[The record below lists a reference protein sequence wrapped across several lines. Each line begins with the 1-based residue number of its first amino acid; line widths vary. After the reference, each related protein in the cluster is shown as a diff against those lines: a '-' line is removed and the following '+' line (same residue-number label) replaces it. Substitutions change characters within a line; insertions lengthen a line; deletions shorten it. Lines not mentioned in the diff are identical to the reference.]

1 MKEEDMGTCKTNE
14 IYVYNCSTLGLAEE
28 WSLFWGSMPSNK
40 EDNSKNK
47 GCTLINGL
55 IKRKIS
61 ARLYEYLLYDIILLK
76 D

>member
-1 MKEEDMGTCKTNE
+1 
-14 IYVYNCSTLGLAEE
+14 
-28 WSLFWGSMPSNK
+28 MPSNK

-55 IKRKIS
+55 IEKKIS
-61 ARLYEYLLYDIILLK
+61 VLGCMNINLLYDMILLK

>member
-1 MKEEDMGTCKTNE
+1 M
-14 IYVYNCSTLGLAEE
+14 YNCSTLGLAEE

-55 IKRKIS
+55 IEKKIS
-61 ARLYEYLLYDIILLK
+61 VLGCMNINLLYDIILLK